1 MRKGCFSAARMFGAM
16 DKMMHVSELID
27 EIMRDWRAFAM
38 KLAVLYAGQG
48 AQHAGMGKD
57 LYEAFPAFRAVMDE
71 GRRSCRF

>member
-1 MRKGCFSAARMFGAM
+1 
-16 DKMMHVSELID
+16 
-27 EIMRDWRAFAM
+27 M